1 MPASYTPKTRGDE
14 TLDKKT
20 SSQTLDTNMSA
31 ARATVGDVL
40 ANKRGDLFWINP
52 QDTVAKAVEVLRDKG
67 IGALLVK
74 NPQGDLVG
82 ILSERDIVRQLAKSG
97 SVCLQ
102 HKVEDYMTREVVT
115 CVQDSNAE
123 DALAKM
129 TEGRFRHMPVV
140 ENGVLIG
147 IISLGDVV
155 KAQLTEVAMEKSAL
169 EGMIMGH

>member
-1 MPASYTPKTRGDE
+1 MKFYFWVRKMLVKSIMKSKEIAEVVTIGPEAMIE
-14 TLDKKT
+14 
-20 SSQTLDTNMSA
+20 A
-31 ARATVGDVL
+31 AAQL
-40 ANKRGDLFWINP
+40 LSKH
-52 QDTVAKAVEVLRDKG
+52 G
-67 IGALLVK
+67 IGTVVVSSDQTTPL
-74 NPQGDLVG
+74 G